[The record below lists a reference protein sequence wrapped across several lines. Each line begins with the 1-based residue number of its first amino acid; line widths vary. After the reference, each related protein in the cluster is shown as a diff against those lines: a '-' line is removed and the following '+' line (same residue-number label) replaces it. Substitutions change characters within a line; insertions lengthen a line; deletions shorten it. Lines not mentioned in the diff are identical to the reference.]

1 MNPTEQ
7 HGTLRPLGYRLVVYK
22 GYLVAGYA
30 YNRTHVFPYALKG
43 PPCVHAHFC
52 LAMYMAH
59 SKPMYM
65 IEMNQRVLL
74 DTLRFESEGIIH

>member
-1 MNPTEQ
+1 
-7 HGTLRPLGYRLVVYK
+7 
-22 GYLVAGYA
+22 
-30 YNRTHVFPYALKG
+30 
-43 PPCVHAHFC
+43 
-52 LAMYMAH
+52 MYMAH